1 MDRDRSRPTASHLIS
16 SPSLLN
22 EEWQPWY
29 DIAGGRAIPIFPADG
44 GASSQI
50 TKEDPHDRPTQAVGL
65 SSGEDS
71 FNLERFNKP
80 GRVPELSW
88 PSTGLE

>member
-16 SPSLLN
+16 SPSHRIASPSLLN

-50 TKEDPHDRPTQAVGL
+50 TKGKNSEAAFFRLGPDL
-65 SSGEDS
+65 
-71 FNLERFNKP
+71 LP
-80 GRVPELSW
+80 G
-88 PSTGLE
+88 TGLALPRIA